1 MMEGATGGSLNYV
14 SFMNAIGANK
24 AEIARASIDY
34 IKAREVEAGGEME
47 PVGASDHLAGVS
59 GAGSGVRANGA
70 RG

>member
-34 IKAREVEAGGEME
+34 IKARKVDTGPYQYPTGADVPGGR
-47 PVGASDHLAGVS
+47 VS
-59 GAGSGVRANGA
+59 GG
-70 RG
+70 